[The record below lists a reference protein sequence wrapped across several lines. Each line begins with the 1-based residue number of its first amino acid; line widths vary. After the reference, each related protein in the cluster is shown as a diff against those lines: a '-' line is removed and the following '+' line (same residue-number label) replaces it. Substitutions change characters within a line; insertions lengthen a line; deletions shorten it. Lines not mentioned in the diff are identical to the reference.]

1 MINEED
7 ELNQNRT
14 EENFVESEQM
24 EGVESVTIE
33 DNEEENVEKNKE
45 EKVEML
51 KEDKY
56 KTVCLILLLLLFGC
70 LGYIIG
76 GMTHSSYTVTN
87 DFAKTLP
94 ITTVKITESD
104 GEITLVDIIAMTEN
118 SVVEIATE
126 TVVNGSIMRQFVSEG
141 AGSGVIIRE
150 DGYIITAYH
159 VIEDATKIKVTL
171 KNGESYE
178 AELIGSDSDNDTAIL
193 KIDKKGLTPA
203 IMGDSDTL
211 KVGQTAIAIGNPLGQ
226 LGGTVTT
233 GIISALDR
241 EIDLGDTV
249 MNLLQTNAAINP
261 GNSGGALFNSKGEL
275 IGITIAKS
283 SGSDVEGLGFAIP
296 INDVKDIVNDIINYG
311 YVRGKIQIGVNLLD
325 VSNVYTAMMYGLN
338 STGVYVQS
346 VVEDSSAE
354 KAGIKAGDRIVEFAG
369 KNIMSFSEFKKEL
382 NKHEVGETVEMIVVR
397 EGREKKLNIYLS
409 EYKGE

>member
-1 MINEED
+1 MINDEN
-7 ELNQNRT
+7 ELNQN
-14 EENFVESEQM
+14 EEQETFVEVEQI
-24 EGVESVTIE
+24 EEVT
-33 DNEEENVEKNKE
+33 ENVEAEQILEVGEVEKNVVK
-45 EKVEML
+45 K
-51 KEDKY
+51 DKY
-56 KTVCLILLLLLFGC
+56 KTICLILLLLLFGC
-70 LGYIIG
+70 LGYIVG
-76 GMTHSSYTVTN
+76 GMTNTDNEVEVTRS
-87 DFAKTLP
+87 LP
-94 ITTVKITESD
+94 ATTIKITESMD
-104 GEITLVDIIAMTEN
+104 EITLVDIIAMTEN

-126 TVVNGSIMRQFVSEG
+126 TVVNGSIMRQFISEG

-171 KNGESYE
+171 KNGENYE
-178 AELIGSDSDNDTAIL
+178 ATLIGSDSDNDTAII
-193 KIDKKGLTPA
+193 KIEKTGLTPA
-203 IMGDSDTL
+203 IMGDSDAL

-241 EIDLGDTV
+241 EIDLGNTV

-283 SGSDVEGLGFAIP
+283 TGSDVEGLGFAIP
-296 INDVKDIVNDIINYG
+296 INDVKDIVNDILTYG
-311 YVRGKIQIGVNLLD
+311 YVKGKVQIGVNLLD

-346 VVEDSSAE
+346 VEEGSSAE
-354 KAGIKAGDRIVEFAG
+354 KAGLKTGDRIVEFAG

-382 NKHEVGETVEMIVVR
+382 NKHEVGETVEIVVVR
-397 EGREKKLNIYLS
+397 EGREKKLNVYLS

>member
-1 MINEED
+1 MINDEN
-7 ELNQNRT
+7 ELNQDKI
-14 EENFVESEQM
+14 FVEVEQID
-24 EGVESVTIE
+24 EVEKAEEVV
-33 DNEEENVEKNKE
+33 EENVVKR
-45 EKVEML
+45 
-51 KEDKY
+51 DKY

-76 GMTHSSYTVTN
+76 GMPHENNIENNNITRS
-87 DFAKTLP
+87 LP
-94 ITTVKITESD
+94 ATTIKITESID
-104 GEITLVDIIAMTEN
+104 EVTLVDIISMTEN
-118 SVVEIATE
+118 AVVEIATE
-126 TVVNGSIMRQFVSEG
+126 TVVNGSIMRQFISEG

-171 KNGESYE
+171 KNGENYE
-178 AELIGSDSDNDTAIL
+178 AKLIGSDSDNDTAII
-193 KIDKKGLTPA
+193 KIEKTGLTPA
-203 IMGDSDTL
+203 VMGDSDAL

-241 EIDLGDTV
+241 EIDLGDTI

-296 INDVKDIVNDIINYG
+296 INDVKGIVNDILTYG
-311 YVRGKIQIGVNLLD
+311 YVRGKVQIGVNLLD

-354 KAGIKAGDRIVEFAG
+354 KAGLKTGDRIVEFGG

-382 NKHEVGETVEMIVVR
+382 NKHEVGETVEIVVVR
-397 EGREKKLNIYLS
+397 EGREKKLKVYLS

>member
-1 MINEED
+1 MINEENEY
-7 ELNQNRT
+7 ELNQN
-14 EENFVESEQM
+14 EEQENFVEIEQSEV
-24 EGVESVTIE
+24 VEE
-33 DNEEENVEKNKE
+33 PENEEDVVDNGEIVKR
-45 EKVEML
+45 
-51 KEDKY
+51 DKY
-56 KTVCLILLLLLFGC
+56 KTICLVLLLLLFGC
-70 LGYIIG
+70 LGYIVG
-76 GMTHSSYTVTN
+76 AMTHTDKTIDVTRS
-87 DFAKTLP
+87 LP
-94 ITTVKITESD
+94 AAMLKIAESD
-104 GEITLVDIIAMTEN
+104 GELTLVDIIAMTEN

-126 TVVNGSIMRQFVSEG
+126 TVVNGSIMRQYISEG
-141 AGSGVIIRE
+141 AGSGVIIHE

-178 AELIGSDSDNDTAIL
+178 AELIGSDSDNDTAII
-193 KIDKKGLTPA
+193 KIEKTGLTPA
-203 IMGDSDTL
+203 VMGDSDTL

-241 EIDLGDTV
+241 EIDLGDTI

-296 INDVKDIVNDIINYG
+296 INDIKDIVNDILNYG
-311 YVRGKIQIGVNLLD
+311 YVRGKVQIGVNLLD

-354 KAGIKAGDRIVEFAG
+354 KSGLKAGDRIVEFAG

-382 NKHEVGETVEMIVVR
+382 NNHEVGETVEIVVVR
-397 EGREKKLNIYLS
+397 DGREKTLKVYLS

>member
-1 MINEED
+1 
-7 ELNQNRT
+7 
-14 EENFVESEQM
+14 
-24 EGVESVTIE
+24 
-33 DNEEENVEKNKE
+33 
-45 EKVEML
+45 
-51 KEDKY
+51 
-56 KTVCLILLLLLFGC
+56 
-70 LGYIIG
+70 
-76 GMTHSSYTVTN
+76 
-87 DFAKTLP
+87 
-94 ITTVKITESD
+94 
-104 GEITLVDIIAMTEN
+104 
-118 SVVEIATE
+118 
-126 TVVNGSIMRQFVSEG
+126 MRQYISEG
-141 AGSGVIIRE
+141 AGSGVIIHE

-178 AELIGSDSDNDTAIL
+178 AELIGSDSDNDTAII
-193 KIDKKGLTPA
+193 KIEKTGLTPA
-203 IMGDSDTL
+203 VMGDSDTL

-241 EIDLGDTV
+241 EIDLGDTI

-296 INDVKDIVNDIINYG
+296 INDIKDIVNDILNYG
-311 YVRGKIQIGVNLLD
+311 YVRGKVQIGVNLLD

-354 KAGIKAGDRIVEFAG
+354 KSGLKAGDRIVEFAG

-382 NKHEVGETVEMIVVR
+382 NNHEVGETVEIVVVR
-397 EGREKKLNIYLS
+397 DGREKTLKVYLS

>member
-1 MINEED
+1 MINEEN
-7 ELNQNRT
+7 ELNQNES
-14 EENFVESEQM
+14 EEKFVEVEQIDD
-24 EGVESVTIE
+24 VEEIDIEVEETGNSVQP
-33 DNEEENVEKNKE
+33 EKRG
-45 EKVEML
+45 
-51 KEDKY
+51 KY
-56 KTVCLILLLLLFGC
+56 KTICLILLLLLFAC

-76 GMTHSSYTVTN
+76 GMTHTDKTVDITRS
-87 DFAKTLP
+87 LP
-94 ITTVKITESD
+94 ATTVKITESID
-104 GEITLVDIIAMTEN
+104 EITLVDIIAMTEN

-126 TVVNGSIMRQFVSEG
+126 TVVNGSIMRQYISEG

-159 VIEDATKIKVTL
+159 VIEDANKIKVTL
-171 KNGESYE
+171 KSGESYE
-178 AELIGSDSDNDTAIL
+178 AELVGSDSDNDTAII
-193 KIDKKGLTPA
+193 KIEKTGLTSA

-283 SGSDVEGLGFAIP
+283 TGSDVEGLGFAIP
-296 INDVKDIVNDIINYG
+296 INDVKDIVNDILNYG
-311 YVRGKIQIGVNLLD
+311 YVKGKIQVGMNLLD

-346 VVEDSSAE
+346 VEKGSSAE
-354 KAGIKAGDRIVEFAG
+354 KAGLKQGDRIVEFAG
-369 KNIMSFSEFKKEL
+369 EDILTFSELKKEI
-382 NKHEVGETVEMIVVR
+382 NKHEVGETVEIVVVR
-397 EGREKKLNIYLS
+397 NGREKVLKIFLS